1 MITREQAKLI
11 RNNLIEFRKQVA
23 KEQTIPPAYV
33 FTNEELDKILML
45 MPRSVE
51 ELRRE
56 RILPDVKVHMHGEGI
71 VNIVR
76 EGKKSV

>member
-1 MITREQAKLI
+1 MVTREQAKLI

-45 MPRSVE
+45 MPRSVA

>member
-1 MITREQAKLI
+1 MVTREQAKLI
-11 RNNLIEFRKQVA
+11 RKNLIEFRKQVA

-45 MPRSVE
+45 MPRSVA